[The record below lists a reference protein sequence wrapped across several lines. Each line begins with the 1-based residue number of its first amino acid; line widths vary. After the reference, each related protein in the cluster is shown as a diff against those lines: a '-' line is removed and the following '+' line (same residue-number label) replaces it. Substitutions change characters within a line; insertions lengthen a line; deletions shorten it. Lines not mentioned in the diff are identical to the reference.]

1 MNRLKFYGNATHL
14 NEVYSVKIYSSGL
27 LKGTDM
33 VERTDEHNIELW
45 IVVEI

>member
-1 MNRLKFYGNATHL
+1 MNRLKLYGILTHL

-33 VERTDEHNIELW
+33 VERTDKHNIELL
-45 IVVEI
+45 VSEI